1 MAIFLE
7 EEWGIAVTQST
18 ISRLLKKHCISNQ
31 RGQRVGYTQS
41 QSLRTAW
48 QAFMQDVTAEQ
59 LVFLDK
65 SIFKQQTGWRLM
77 AYGPI
82 GHSARYL
89 DNMTRGDTWSI
100 LLAYTTKVYL
110 PCTGIWQGFFNKDA
124 FVSWVVNELLPYLNP
139 FP

>member
-7 EEWGIAVTQST
+7 EEWGIAVAQST

-31 RGQRVGYTQS
+31 RGQRVGHTQS

-48 QAFMQDVTAEQ
+48 QAFMQDVTAKQ
-59 LVFLDK
+59 LVFLDEL
-65 SIFKQQTGWRLM
+65 IFKQQTRWRLM

-82 GHSARYL
+82 RHPARYS
-89 DNMTRGDTWSI
+89 DDMTRGDTWSI
-100 LLAYTTKVYL
+100 LLAYTTEGYL
-110 PCTGIWQGFFNKDA
+110 PCTGIQQGFFDGDA
-124 FVSWVVNELLPYLNP
+124 FVLWVVNELLPYLNP